1 MQRRVGIVVG
11 TGVALVLMVTF
22 RLQADD
28 KTLLI
33 ELDQRNSPLP
43 SGVSASG
50 AVIAGV
56 FNGGNGAFYWMPTTG
71 IIFAGGV
78 SASGVSRDGKTIVG
92 WATDPNGI
100 QQAAIW
106 VRATEWKLLGS
117 FTPTAAPCSSSLGVA
132 SGTSGDGQ
140 VVVGYAY
147 NGCTFAHAFRWQA
160 STGMVDLGSTVEGK
174 SSQAFGVSADGNV
187 VVGLQNKADGT
198 DQGVRWVNGRQ
209 ESIPPVDP
217 GTYVGVAYAT
227 NHDGSVVVGR
237 ICRFGSFTDQSAWI
251 WSAQTGTKCLPAPKA
266 IPSPG
271 PAIIVDAKAT
281 SDDGQVV
288 GGSQNVG
295 GSTDSN
301 AIIWINGQGA
311 YLKDFLQANGVPDAF
326 RGWFNT
332 GEITGISPDGRILV
346 GYGADIGG
354 YHGYIVILGSSR
366 SIP

>member
-1 MQRRVGIVVG
+1 MIAASLSAVVMLSS
-11 TGVALVLMVTF
+11 TGG
-22 RLQADD
+22 LQADD
-28 KTLLI
+28 KTILI

-43 SGVSASG
+43 SGLSASG
-50 AVIAGV
+50 AVVPGT
-56 FNGGNGAFYWMPTTG
+56 FNGGNGGFYWMPTTG
-71 IIFAGGV
+71 VIFVGGI
-78 SASGVSRDGKTIVG
+78 SASAVSRDGKTIVG
-92 WATDPNGI
+92 WAKDPNGI

-106 VRATEWKLLGS
+106 VRAAEWKLLGS
-117 FTPTAAPCSSSLGVA
+117 FSPTATPCSSSLGLA

-160 STGMVDLGSTVEGK
+160 STGMVDLGSTVDGK
-174 SSQAFGVSADGNV
+174 SSQAFGVSTDGNV
-187 VVGLQNKADGT
+187 VVGLQNRADGA

-209 ESIPPVDP
+209 EPIPPVASES
-217 GTYVGVAYAT
+217 YVRLAYAT
-227 NHDGSVVVGR
+227 NRDGSVVVGR
-237 ICRFGSFTDQSAWI
+237 ICRPSSFNDQSAYQSAWI
-251 WSAQTGTKCLPAPKA
+251 WTAQTGTTCLPAPKTLE
-266 IPSPG
+266 SPG
-271 PAIIVDAKAT
+271 PAIIVDAKAS

-301 AIIWINGQGA
+301 AIIWINGKGA

-332 GEITGISPDGRILV
+332 GEITGISPDGRIIV

-366 SIP
+366 TIPS